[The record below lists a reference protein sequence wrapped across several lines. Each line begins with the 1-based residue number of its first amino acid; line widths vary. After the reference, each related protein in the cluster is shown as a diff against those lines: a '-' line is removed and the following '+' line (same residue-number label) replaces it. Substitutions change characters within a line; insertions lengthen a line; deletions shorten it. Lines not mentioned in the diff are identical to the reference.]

1 LIKQIFERFLS
12 EPEKDSQDKDPQQ
25 PDSPS
30 DESEEFPIT
39 PPSSGIFEED
49 LLQGEKVL
57 ITGGGT
63 GIGKAVAVNFANHGA
78 DVAVASRN
86 MEHLRPVAERI
97 REMDRESCAKT
108 VDVRDRESVDQ
119 LRDEVLDEF
128 GEITCLI
135 NNAAVNDITRTENI
149 SEDDWSSI
157 VGTILDG
164 TANCSI
170 SIGQHMIENGG
181 GKIIASGATN
191 SARGAPFQAHNG
203 AGKAG
208 VHNFMQ
214 TLAAEWAEYNIR
226 ANTVAP
232 GIVETEGATEITGG
246 SLPKYLLKFIAAD
259 RFGTPQDCVPMYL
272 FLASDA
278 SSYITG
284 GYFPVDGGQLL
295 APTQL

>member
-1 LIKQIFERFLS
+1 MIKQIFGGFLG
-12 EPEKDSQDKDPQQ
+12 D
-25 PDSPS
+25 
-30 DESEEFPIT
+30 SEETKSQAQST
-39 PPSSGIFEED
+39 PEEENSEDVNKFKDTPNSTEIFRDD
-49 LLQGEKVL
+49 LLDGEVVL

-63 GIGKAVAVNFANHGA
+63 GIGKAVALSCADHGA

-86 MEHLRPVAERI
+86 MDHLRPVAKRI
-97 REMDRESCAKT
+97 EKKGQTACSVTVNVQDRSAVDSMRDT
-108 VDVRDRESVDQ
+108 VIEE
-119 LRDEVLDEF
+119 L

-135 NNAAVNDITRTENI
+135 NNAAVNRITRTENI
-149 SEDDWSSI
+149 SEEDWESI

-170 SIGQHMIENGG
+170 SVGKHMMSNGG
-181 GKIIASGATN
+181 GKIISSGATN
-191 SARGAPFQAHNG
+191 SDRGAPFQAHNG

-208 VHNFMQ
+208 VHNLMQ
-214 TLAAEWAEYNIR
+214 SLAAEWAQYNIR

-232 GIVETEGATEITGG
+232 GIIETEGATEITGG
-246 SLPKYLLKFIAAD
+246 NLPKYLLKFIAAD
-259 RFGTPQDCVPMYL
+259 RFGQPEDCVPLFL

-278 SSYITG
+278 SAYLTG